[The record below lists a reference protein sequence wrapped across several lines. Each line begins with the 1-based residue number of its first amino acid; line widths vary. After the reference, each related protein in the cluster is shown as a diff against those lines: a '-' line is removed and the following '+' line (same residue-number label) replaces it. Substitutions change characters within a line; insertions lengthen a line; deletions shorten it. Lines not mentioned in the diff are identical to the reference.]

1 MYKSERLVEFVKEKT
16 KIKSAYMWGD
26 YGRTI
31 TESTI
36 SQKARQYPSRY
47 PAARQELLRSYIGKG
62 YAGRLRRS
70 LQMVFVDRRRDEKR
84 DNVQFGDG

>member
-31 TESTI
+31 TESSETV
-36 SQKARQYPSRY
+36 SVALSRGQTRAIEVVY
-47 PAARQELLRSYIGKG
+47 RERVRGV
-62 YAGRLRRS
+62 RLRRS
-70 LQMVFVDRRRDEKR
+70 LQMVFVDRRRDKKR
-84 DNVQFGDG
+84 DNIQFGDG